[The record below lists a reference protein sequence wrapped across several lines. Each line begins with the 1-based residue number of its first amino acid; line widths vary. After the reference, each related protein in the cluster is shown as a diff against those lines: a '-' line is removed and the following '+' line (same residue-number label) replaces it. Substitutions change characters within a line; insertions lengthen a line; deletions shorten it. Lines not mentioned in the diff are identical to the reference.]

1 MYNGHQA
8 PEGIFFLQEKESNSR
23 QSVEALAVANGSV
36 IPAKCHQYPPQL
48 VNLGGRDLRDTRNV
62 FEMIPLIGTSHY
74 GLFNWS
80 KANTR
85 HV

>member
-48 VNLGGRDLRDTRNV
+48 VNLGGRDLRDTRYVSHNTK
-62 FEMIPLIGTSHY
+62 EHTYMHEEKHASTTS
-74 GLFNWS
+74 
-80 KANTR
+80 A
-85 HV
+85 